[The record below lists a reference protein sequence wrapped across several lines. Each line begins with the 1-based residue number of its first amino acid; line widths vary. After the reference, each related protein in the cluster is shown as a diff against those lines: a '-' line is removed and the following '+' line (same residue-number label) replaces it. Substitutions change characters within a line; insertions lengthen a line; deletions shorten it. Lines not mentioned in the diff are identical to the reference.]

1 MRVKVLRTFKDKYTD
16 TLNKIN
22 TEIEVTEKRFKEINS
37 TRLGVFVEAIN
48 KNTANKAGTS
58 KK

>member
-16 TLNKIN
+16 TLNKAG

-37 TRLGVFVEAIN
+37 TRLGVFVEAIE
-48 KNTANKAGTS
+48 TD
-58 KK
+58 KKQKK